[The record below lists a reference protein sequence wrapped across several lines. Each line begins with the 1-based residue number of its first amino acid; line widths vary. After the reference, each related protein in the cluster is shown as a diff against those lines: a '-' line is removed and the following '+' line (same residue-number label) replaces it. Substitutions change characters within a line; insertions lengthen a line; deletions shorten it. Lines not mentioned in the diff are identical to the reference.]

1 MASPLLFFVIMAFS
15 YPFAVS
21 DVSGAGSTLDG
32 ARAERGLPLS
42 EQAYRNLRRDILNG
56 TLEPDIPLRFE
67 GLKERYGLSFS
78 PLREALARLQA
89 ERLVTATALRGYRV
103 AEVSLTEMWDAIQTR
118 VLLETAA
125 LRDSL
130 ARGDEAWEE
139 RVDISFHALER
150 QSARLAVEAGR
161 SEEPAIE
168 MLEERHRQFH
178 EALISGASS
187 RWLRELSATL
197 YGQTERYRRPILA
210 RRWQESGDRGGVQDE
225 HRALR
230 DAALSR
236 QADLACELL
245 GAHLRRTGEFIER
258 SGLLA

>member
-1 MASPLLFFVIMAFS
+1 MVFSSPFV
-15 YPFAVS
+15 VS
-21 DVSGAGSTLDG
+21 DAPGTGKAPDG

-56 TLEPDIPLRFE
+56 TLGPDVPLRFE

-125 LRDSL
+125 LRDAL
-130 ARGDEAWEE
+130 AHGDEAWEE
-139 RVDISFHALER
+139 RVDIAFHALER
-150 QSARLAVEAGR
+150 QTARLAANPERG
-161 SEEPAIE
+161 EEIAIE

-187 RWLRELSATL
+187 RWLRELSGTL
-197 YGQTERYRRPILA
+197 YGQTERYRRPVLA
-210 RRWQESGDRGGVQDE
+210 RRWQEPGTRGGVQDE

-236 QADLACELL
+236 QSDLACELL

-258 SGLLA
+258 SGMLA